1 MEMIAELAPNL
12 WLSGPDNVAAYILVR
27 LLTSNGPENTLCL
40 VERTPARPFTPLSSA
55 LSNLTLVGSALIR
68 GSYLSFGWG

>member
-27 LLTSNGPENTLCL
+27 FLTSNGPENTLCL
-40 VERTPARPFTPLSSA
+40 
-55 LSNLTLVGSALIR
+55 
-68 GSYLSFGWG
+68 